1 MRFTTIKYSCRLLI
15 GIFAIVLSTFYMGCN
30 GSSDTN
36 LSVDYLLEQ
45 GVETLESDIDY
56 SGVNKLIG
64 FELYQLEFTMP
75 LVFETE
81 LITHFD
87 RAEHY
92 EYGIELSSGESVEQ
106 KLYNKF
112 LSEDSDLYLLEAI
125 LESLRNRTT
134 GTEIDMVQLVVA
146 FVQSIPYEIA
156 EAQKYPFETLYLN
169 KGDCSDKS
177 VLLCK
182 LLTLEGYDACL
193 FSYAKAEH
201 MSVGIRVDGEFQ
213 YVDGYAYIEATV
225 YNPIGDIP
233 KKLAGGVKIDE
244 EPIIIY
250 PNSNGSDSYEEFPE
264 TISLYNQLTE
274 IYGDGYFST
283 TNDGRVL
290 MVEMH
295 RMSTEID
302 SLRELQEGQK
312 LQIDSLEFELTE
324 MGCPVS
330 VENDIYETCKELS
343 GLRND
348 KVALFNYLND
358 ELNSRVSGYND
369 KTEKL
374 NHINN
379 IEDRT
384 QELVINFDFKLG
396 GQNFNKSACCKIQNT
411 LI

>member
-15 GIFAIVLSTFYMGCN
+15 GIFAIVLSTFYVGCN
-30 GSSDTN
+30 DSSDTS
-36 LSVDYLLEQ
+36 LSVDYLLED
-45 GVETLESDIDY
+45 GLEVLESNVDY
-56 SGVNKLIG
+56 GGVKKSIE
-64 FELYQLEFTMP
+64 FELYQLAFSMP
-75 LVFETE
+75 LVFEKE
-81 LITHFD
+81 LITHFSE
-87 RAEHY
+87 AEHY
-92 EYGIELSSGESVEQ
+92 ENGIKLFSGESVGQ
-106 KLYNKF
+106 KLYNEF
-112 LSEDSDLYLLEAI
+112 LNDDNDLYLLEAI
-125 LESLRNRTT
+125 LESLRNRTI
-134 GTEIDMVQLVVA
+134 GTEVDMVQLIVA

-156 EAQKYPFETLYLN
+156 GPQKYPFETLYLN

-201 MSVGIRVDGEFQ
+201 MSVGIRVDGDFD
-213 YVDGYAYIEATV
+213 YVDGYAYIEATA

-233 KKLAGGVKIDE
+233 KKLAGGVKIEE
-244 EPIIIY
+244 EPIVIY
-250 PNSNGSDSYEEFPE
+250 SNSNGSNSYEEFPK
-264 TISLYNQLTE
+264 TISLYKLFTE

-290 MVEMH
+290 MADMH
-295 RMSTEID
+295 RLSAEMD
-302 SLRELQEGQK
+302 SLNELQEVEK
-312 LQIDSLEFELTE
+312 VQIDSLEFEITE
-324 MGCPVS
+324 MGCTGTVG
-330 VENDIYETCKELS
+330 NDLYKTCLELTE
-343 GLRND
+343 LQND